1 MNAPSQSLMM
11 LPFIGAMLFLLL
23 LLFMA
28 EVGVPENLKFGHW
41 GNSYPA
47 HLIDHNNKTL
57 LGLDED
63 SRQNLALLTPGKLL
77 A

>member
-1 MNAPSQSLMM
+1 MM
-11 LPFIGAMLFLLL
+11 LLPFIGAMLMLLL
-23 LLFMA
+23 LLLVA

-47 HLIDHNNKTL
+47 HLTDNDNKTF
-57 LGLDED
+57 LGLDEE
-63 SRQNLALLTPGKLL
+63 SRQSLALLTPGKLL